1 MDFKCER
8 MQMEC
13 EERMGMQDQKQKELE
28 CEYNCCE
35 GDLCNTDPCNLGSS
49 IPPPS
54 MGIVGIVFVALNV
67 ITFCL

>member
-1 MDFKCER
+1 MDLKCER

-13 EERMGMQDQKQKELE
+13 GERMAMQDQNQKEVE
-28 CEYNCCE
+28 CEYKCCE

-49 IPPPS
+49 IRPPS